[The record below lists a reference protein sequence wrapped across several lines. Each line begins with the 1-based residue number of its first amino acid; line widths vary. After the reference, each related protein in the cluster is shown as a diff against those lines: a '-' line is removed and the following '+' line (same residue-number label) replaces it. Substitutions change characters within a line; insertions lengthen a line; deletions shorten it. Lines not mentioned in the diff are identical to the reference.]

1 MKTLK
6 EFWKNADGVY
16 YFIDKNGNDIDNVD
30 CPLDTKILNE
40 RHIENEEYEI
50 TLDIEF

>member
-1 MKTLK
+1 M
-6 EFWKNADGVY
+6 
-16 YFIDKNGNDIDNVD
+16 IKNGNILVGTYIKIMNKRIDNVD
-30 CPLDTKILNE
+30 YPLDTKILNE